1 MRGLSDPERL
11 LAVCRG
17 AAPHTWRLGRSGL
30 DSERAQ
36 PVERKSE
43 MTIDLVTIHWYDC
56 NCDWLTK
63 YCDEHHLRTARTPRE
78 ILDRYTKEDDND
90 H

>member
-1 MRGLSDPERL
+1 
-11 LAVCRG
+11 
-17 AAPHTWRLGRSGL
+17 
-30 DSERAQ
+30 
-36 PVERKSE
+36 